1 MQRWKSFVVLA
12 VTATVV
18 TSLMVGTAVAAP
30 DGDRR
35 AEHQRIVDFWTP
47 ERVAQAIPR
56 DFVLD
61 PERGFIPAKKPD
73 NPGKPGGDGGT
84 EPDTGLVT
92 GASWNGGGTVVNTTG
107 KVLFQMGG
115 SYYVCSASVVED
127 GPNDTDSVILTA
139 AHCVYDESRGEFAT
153 NWMFVPAYDTDPAP
167 LTTNGSFC
175 GQTEYG
181 CWTATAL
188 TVHSEFVTAGGFNDQ
203 AVVYDFAFA
212 TVGSGG
218 HDGTALD
225 ALGTQAISFSEI
237 GTDPETPIEVYSFGY
252 PAAKKYKGN
261 DLTYCKGPVANP
273 PLNGDPTYRIECD
286 MTGGSS
292 GGPWFSGFDLASGTG
307 TLVSVNSYGYRGDSG
322 MYGPKFN
329 EDTQALY
336 SAADNA
342 QPSEGQVIGG

>member
-35 AEHQRIVDFWTP
+35 AEHQRIVDFWTH

-61 PERGFIPAKKPD
+61 PGRGFVPAAKPT
-73 NPGKPGGDGGT
+73 NPGKPGGGDEGG
-84 EPDTGLVT
+84 DTGLVT

-115 SYYVCSASVVED
+115 SYFVCSASVVAD
-127 GPNDTDSVILTA
+127 GTNDTDSVILTA
-139 AHCVYDESRGEFAT
+139 AHCVYDESAGAFAT
-153 NWMFVPAYDTDPAP
+153 NWMFIPAYDSAPAP
-167 LTTNGSFC
+167 LTASGSFC
-175 GQTEYG
+175 QDTAHG
-181 CWTATAL
+181 CWTAAAL
-188 TVHSEFVTAGGFNDQ
+188 TVHHGYASAGGFNDQ

-212 TVGSGG
+212 TVRQGG
-218 HDGTALD
+218 KNGTTILD
-225 ALGTQAISFSEI
+225 RTVGTQAFSTSALQD
-237 GTDPETPIEVYSFGY
+237 GAEVYSFGY
-252 PAAKKYKGN
+252 PSAQKYKGN
-261 DLTYCKGPVANP
+261 DLVYCQSPAANP
-273 PLNGDPTYRIECD
+273 PANGDPTYRIECG

-292 GGPWFSGFDLASGTG
+292 GGPWFSPFTAGGGTG

-329 EDTQALY
+329 ANTQALY
-336 SAADNA
+336 DAADDANA
-342 QPSEGQVIGG
+342 DTIVTTGS